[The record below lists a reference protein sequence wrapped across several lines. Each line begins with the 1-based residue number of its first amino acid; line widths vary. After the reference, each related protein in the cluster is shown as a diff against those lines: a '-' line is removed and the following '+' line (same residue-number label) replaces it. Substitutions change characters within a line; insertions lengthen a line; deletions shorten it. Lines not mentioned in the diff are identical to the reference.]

1 MSQALPQRSAFA
13 HIRVFPHIF
22 HLLCNGNARMPVAVM
37 LDEA

>member
-1 MSQALPQRSAFA
+1 MSQALPQGSGFA

-22 HLLCNGNARMPVAVM
+22 LCHCNGKVRKTVAVM